1 MPLIQLQF
9 PNPLNTSVQIGD
21 VAYFTNPWDV
31 GGPHPVTGATPTAWA
46 STMTPHKTAEQ
57 QDIIKIGEI
66 IDIYIWD
73 GTMSGITCDMDS
85 ILYNAYFAQ
94 IRITHP
100 KSFIMFSKDNKV
112 NLSSIAGY
120 YASVT
125 FKNDSTD
132 KAELFNVGASVFESS
147 K

>member
-21 VAYFTNPWDV
+21 VAYFTNPIDV
-31 GGPHPVTGATPTAWA
+31 GTPTGWA
-46 STMTPHKTAEQ
+46 ATVTPHKTAEQ
-57 QDIIKIGEI
+57 QDILKIGVI
-66 IDIYIWD
+66 TFIAPWN
-73 GTMSGITCDMDS
+73 GTMSSITCDMDQV
-85 ILYNAYFAQ
+85 LYNAYFAQ
-94 IRITHP
+94 IRITDP

-112 NLSSIAGY
+112 NLSSILGY

-125 FKNDSTD
+125 FKNDSPD
-132 KAELFNVGASVFESS
+132 KAELFNIGAGVFESS